1 MARLESF
8 RAKDNVVRGN
18 GKHSMSAKSATETAP
33 RKIRAL
39 IVDDQ
44 PIQRA
49 VLRHMLRG
57 EEDFEIVGTPANG
70 REAVNSIRQLHPDI
84 VFLDVLMPGLD
95 GFGVVS
101 EIGAEK
107 MPQVIFVT
115 ANEQFAQQASDV
127 HALDYLLKPCTRER
141 FQTALQRARD
151 KFQNRSGASASG

>member
-1 MARLESF
+1 
-8 RAKDNVVRGN
+8 
-18 GKHSMSAKSATETAP
+18 MSAKSATETAP

-49 VLRHMLRG
+49 VLRHLLRS
-57 EEDFEIVGTPANG
+57 ETDFEIVGTPASG
-70 REAVNSIRQLHPDI
+70 LEAVNSIKQLNPDL

-115 ANEQFAQQASDV
+115 ANEQFAEQASDV
-127 HALDYLLKPCTRER
+127 KALDYLLKPCTRER
-141 FQTALQRARD
+141 FQSALQRARQ
-151 KFQNRSGASASG
+151 KFQNRPNTTAI